1 MQSQK
6 KLLKNIKIQLQTL
19 RKPLVR
25 SINRWLRLIQVFGQ
39 RLLRKKLS
47 KLTYFQGAFLS
58 HWFFLYESRH
68 PSIEDIALII
78 LFPYSFRAL
87 IALLFHHIEM
97 GQRSMRGN
105 ARNITIGDRDLG
117 LKATGLYF
125 VLLSI
130 PGSSAFNIF
139 HPMLYNK
146 ALDSFKLAVSLQ
158 KVSLKNRIMSFKS
171 FDRCRMILQFPFIL
185 FSL

>member
-1 MQSQK
+1 MQAQK
-6 KLLKNIKIQLQTL
+6 KLLNKINIPLQTL
-19 RKPLVR
+19 RRLLVH
-25 SINRWLRLIQVFGQ
+25 SINLSLKLIQVFGQ
-39 RLLRKKLS
+39 LLLRKKSS
-47 KLTYFQGAFLS
+47 KFANFHGQFLIY
-58 HWFFLYESRH
+58 WFLLCVKIWIWSFSFL
-68 PSIEDIALII
+68 
-78 LFPYSFRAL
+78 YSFRAL
-87 IALLFHHIEM
+87 IALLFHHIEI

-146 ALDSFKLAVSLQ
+146 ALDSFKLASSLQ
-158 KVSLKNRIMSFKS
+158 KVSL
-171 FDRCRMILQFPFIL
+171 
-185 FSL
+185 

>member
-1 MQSQK
+1 
-6 KLLKNIKIQLQTL
+6 
-19 RKPLVR
+19 
-25 SINRWLRLIQVFGQ
+25 
-39 RLLRKKLS
+39 
-47 KLTYFQGAFLS
+47 
-58 HWFFLYESRH
+58 
-68 PSIEDIALII
+68 
-78 LFPYSFRAL
+78 
-87 IALLFHHIEM
+87 
-97 GQRSMRGN
+97 MRGS

-171 FDRCRMILQFPFIL
+171 FDR
-185 FSL
+185 